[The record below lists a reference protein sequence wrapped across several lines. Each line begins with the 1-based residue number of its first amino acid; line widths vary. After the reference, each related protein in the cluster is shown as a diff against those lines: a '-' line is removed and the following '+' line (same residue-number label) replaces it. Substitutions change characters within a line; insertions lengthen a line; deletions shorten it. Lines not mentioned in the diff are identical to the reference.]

1 MDLEAIKQ
9 IIELMESSELAEFEI
24 EEEGFKLRI
33 RRSAG
38 EPPAAVAAGT
48 VPQFPSA
55 FAEPVAVPE
64 ATPASHPTGDQYDI
78 AKDEHTDYIKSP
90 MVGTFYRASSPDGPP
105 FVESGAEVQ
114 EDTAVC
120 IIEAMKVMNEIQAE
134 TTGRVVEILAEN
146 GQSVEFGQPLF
157 KVTHA

>member
-1 MDLEAIKQ
+1 MDFDSIRQ
-9 IIELMESSELAEFEI
+9 IIELMESYALTEFEI

-33 RRSAG
+33 RRGLG
-38 EPPAAVAAGT
+38 EPPTVVAAGR
-48 VPQFPSA
+48 VPPFPTA
-55 FAEPVAVPE
+55 FAQPAAAPE
-64 ATPASHPTGDQYDI
+64 ATSASHPAGEENDSAEDR
-78 AKDEHTDYIKSP
+78 HTDYITSP

-105 FVESGAEVQ
+105 FVEPGAEVQ

-134 TTGRVVEILAEN
+134 TTGRIVEILAEN

-157 KVTHA
+157 KVSTE